1 MDDVFLL
8 VSLFFPR
15 ATLIVYYFMGQM
27 PFNTV
32 PFALDIILAA
42 IIPRLLILIYIIQNN
57 GMGSTWFWLH
67 IITAILIFI
76 VSILKG
82 KSE

>member
-15 ATLIVYYFMGQM
+15 ATLIIYYFLGQI

-32 PFALDIILAA
+32 PFALDIFLAFL
-42 IIPRLLILIYIIQNN
+42 IPRLLILIYIIQNN
-57 GMGSTWFWLH
+57 GMGGTWFWLH
-67 IITAILIFI
+67 IIAAFLIF
-76 VSILKG
+76 VASILK
-82 KSE
+82 SESK